1 MSEGKFNRMKKA
13 ELKNETPADA
23 KPVLAAVVPTL
34 RDKLED
40 RWNELYA
47 KRVETDKSG
56 LREVA
61 MSYLDRM
68 TEIRWVIDNCC

>member
-1 MSEGKFNRMKKA
+1 M
-13 ELKNETPADA
+13 NEITNNHQTANGT

-47 KRVETDKSG
+47 KRVETEKAG
-56 LREVA
+56 LREVS